1 MTRLRRLWSDRS
13 VKTQLLITFA
23 AINLLAVLLAAG
35 ISILNSRVATRLE
48 IEASL
53 EIAQRFVE
61 ATIKDLA
68 AEGQLNQ
75 LNEKLSLQLRHLR
88 HVRIMMMDTF
98 GNLTELSPQL

>member
-61 ATIKDLA
+61 ADQRSSGGRSTQSA
-68 AEGQLNQ
+68 Q
-75 LNEKLSLQLRHLR
+75 
-88 HVRIMMMDTF
+88 
-98 GNLTELSPQL
+98 